1 MPESLVYL
9 LFALGAVLVIGSIAR
24 PNRLGEAETSEGLD
38 AGERLRRGL
47 YRYRRGG
54 FIIGLM
60 IILLVWFEINS
71 SSKPESTAQDPAA
84 QTPAPEIVG
93 QRIFESAYIQIELP
107 SDWTATDAFGLE
119 IPDLDYSPLPRAA
132 QVSISAIPMGN
143 EQLHLFAFDGDYGS
157 TLVIIAGDIEVDTVS
172 RQLDRRWALY
182 TWIGV
187 PVSKMETGLEINGLE
202 AGIMVL
208 EPMHRFELFREKQYL
223 ITTNSQTFTL
233 IFSTLA
239 DGHQERDP
247 IFEDIAGSF
256 RVLPEP

>member
-9 LFALGAVLVIGSIAR
+9 LFALGAVLVIGAIAR
-24 PNRLGEAETSEGLD
+24 PNRLAKVERPDGLS
-38 AGERLRRGL
+38 AGERLRLGL

-54 FIIGLM
+54 FIIGTMVL
-60 IILLVWFEINS
+60 LLVWFES
-71 SSKPESTAQDPAA
+71 SSTSTPDSAAPDPAA

-93 QRIFESAYIQIELP
+93 QRIFESAYIEIELP

-157 TLVIIAGDIEVDTVS
+157 TLVITAGDVEADTVS
-172 RQLDRRWALY
+172 RQLDHRWALY
-182 TWIGV
+182 TWIGG
-187 PVSKMETGLEINGLE
+187 PVAEMEAGLVINGLE

-208 EPMHRFELFREKQYL
+208 EPMRRFELFREKLYL
-223 ITTNSQTFTL
+223 VATESQTYTL

-239 DGHQERDP
+239 DGFQEREQM
-247 IFEDIAGSF
+247 FEDIAGSF
-256 RVLPEP
+256 RVLLES

>member
-24 PNRLGEAETSEGLD
+24 PNGSGEAERPEGLD

-60 IILLVWFEINS
+60 VILLVWFEINS
-71 SSKPESTAQDPAA
+71 PSTPDSTAPDPLAQTTAPES
-84 QTPAPEIVG
+84 VG
-93 QRIFESAYIQIELP
+93 RRIFQSAYIEIELP

-132 QVSISAIPMGN
+132 QVSISAIPMRN
-143 EQLHLFAFDGDYGS
+143 DRLHLFAFDGDYGS
-157 TLVIIAGDIEVDTVS
+157 TLVIIAGDIETDSVS

-182 TWIGV
+182 TWTGV
-187 PVSKMETGLEINGLE
+187 PVSEMVAGFEINGME

-223 ITTNSQTFTL
+223 IATDSQTYTL

-239 DGHQERDP
+239 EGYQEREP
-247 IFEDIAGSF
+247 MFEDIASSF
-256 RVLPEP
+256 RVLPEA

>member
-9 LFALGAVLVIGSIAR
+9 LFALGVVLVIGAVAR
-24 PNRLGEAETSEGLD
+24 PKRLGEVEKPDDLS
-38 AGERLRRGL
+38 AGERLRLGL
-47 YRYRRGG
+47 YRYRQGG
-54 FIIGLM
+54 FIIGVMVL
-60 IILLVWFEINS
+60 LLVWFEVS
-71 SSKPESTAQDPAA
+71 SPSTPDSPASDHAA
-84 QTPAPEIVG
+84 QTPAAEIVG
-93 QRIFESAYIQIELP
+93 QRIFESAYIEIELP

-143 EQLHLFAFDGDYGS
+143 ERLHLFAFDGDYGS

-172 RQLDRRWALY
+172 KQLDRRWALY

-187 PVSKMETGLEINGLE
+187 PVAEMKPGLKINGLD

-223 ITTNSQTFTL
+223 VATESQTFTL
-233 IFSTLA
+233 IFSTLF
-239 DGHQERDP
+239 DNYQEREP
-247 IFEDIAGSF
+247 MFEDIARTF
-256 RVLPEP
+256 RVLP